1 MRRIAFLSTLLL
13 VVACTTSGAGAPP
26 QMSSAESELEGVYEY
41 VGGLKG
47 QSILTGG
54 RYVFLYGPA
63 DGSGPMTSHAGTYV
77 ISGDVVTHTVLF
89 HTDPDQ
95 VGTVFSW
102 KVESTSGDTVTF
114 VTMDETGQI
123 DGRGSSVRV
132 H

>member
-1 MRRIAFLSTLLL
+1 MRRIAFLSALLL
-13 VVACTTSGAGAPP
+13 VMACTSSEAGVPP
-26 QMSSAESELEGVYEY
+26 QTSSGESEMQGVFQY

-77 ISGDVVTHTVLF
+77 ISGDVATHTVLF

-102 KVESTSGDTVTF
+102 KIESTSGDTVTV

-123 DGRGSSVRV
+123 DGRARSVRV